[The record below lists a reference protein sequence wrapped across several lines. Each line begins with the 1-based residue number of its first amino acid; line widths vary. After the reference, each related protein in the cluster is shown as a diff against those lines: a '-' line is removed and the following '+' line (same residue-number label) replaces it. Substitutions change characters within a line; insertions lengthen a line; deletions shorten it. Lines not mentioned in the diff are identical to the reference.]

1 MKQKENYVLG
11 KGKNGG
17 GVSFGDAVFLS
28 RKHEF
33 WDHKQILDEWG
44 TEKINKIFFLL
55 PFNALSLCKAL
66 HDRLIS
72 EVFN

>member
-1 MKQKENYVLG
+1 M
-11 KGKNGG
+11 
-17 GVSFGDAVFLS
+17 D
-28 RKHEF
+28 
-33 WDHKQILDEWG
+33 
-44 TEKINKIFFLL
+44 KIFFLL